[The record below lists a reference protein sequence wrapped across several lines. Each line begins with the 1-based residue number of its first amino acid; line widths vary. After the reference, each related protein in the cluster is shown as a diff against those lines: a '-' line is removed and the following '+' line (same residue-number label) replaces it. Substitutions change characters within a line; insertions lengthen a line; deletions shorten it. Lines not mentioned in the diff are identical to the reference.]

1 MKIGINTETR
11 TLKSANLESKVKHV
25 CPGCGGF
32 LYVRSGRNGK
42 EPYFVHARGRK
53 GGCDHNDLKLLI
65 AIILCLPFFNVRL
78 LKGWKIYAARVKQNA
93 IEMAELARQLD
104 EPFSGSASL
113 IQQLELSL

>member
-78 LKGWKIYAARVKQNA
+78 LKGWKNHVAELKQKA
-93 IEMAELARQLD
+93 IEMAEQVRLLE
-104 EPFSGSASL
+104 EPPYGSGSPPP
-113 IQQLELSL
+113 QLELSI